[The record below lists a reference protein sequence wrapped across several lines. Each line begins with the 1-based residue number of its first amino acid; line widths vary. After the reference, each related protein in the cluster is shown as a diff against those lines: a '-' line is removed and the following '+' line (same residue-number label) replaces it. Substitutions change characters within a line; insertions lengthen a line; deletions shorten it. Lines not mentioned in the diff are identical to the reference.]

1 MPKTHHDQTLPN
13 TMVKGKESKCNV
25 QGMSKQPRQKPPWSG
40 CAGSQSLPVA
50 AALPHSCSFSFATA
64 RFLRNSAVWCFEYI
78 NTLCL
83 AAKRGYIPLLSS
95 LQHSKNSTKDHHL
108 GDWKKEKE
116 DQVQLRRFG
125 DGSKDHLS
133 ALGLNFNCPSLF
145 F

>member
-78 NTLCL
+78 NTLYL
-83 AAKRGYIPLLSS
+83 AAKRDIFHCCHHYNTLKTPL
-95 LQHSKNSTKDHHL
+95 KIII
-108 GDWKKEKE
+108 WEIERRRKKIKCSFEGLE
-116 DQVQLRRFG
+116 MDQKTTSRRL
-125 DGSKDHLS
+125 D
-133 ALGLNFNCPSLF
+133 
-145 F
+145 